1 MVVIGLGS
9 PFLSDDSVGPRVV
22 RELAARGL
30 AGVRLVEA
38 HAGGLLLLEE
48 LAGAS
53 RAVIVDALLDE
64 HRRPG
69 EIVLAG
75 LGQASCNASC
85 SHDCSL
91 PEALLLGRAM
101 GLPLPPDAAI
111 HLVGI
116 VARDVTSFSEQLTPE
131 VAAAL
136 QGACDAVCGVLAPGS
151 APPCRE
157 ALSAKAAV
165 AALFREAV

>member
-9 PFLSDDSVGPRVV
+9 PFLSDDSVGLRVV

-30 AGVRLVEA
+30 GGVRLVEA

-48 LAGAS
+48 LDGVQ

-64 HRRPG
+64 RRTPG
-69 EIVLAG
+69 EVVVADVCT
-75 LGQASCNASC
+75 ASNNAAC

-91 PEALLLGRAM
+91 PEALAMGRAM
-101 GLPLPPDAAI
+101 GLSLPADDAI
-111 HLVGI
+111 RLVGI
-116 VARDVTSFSEQLTPE
+116 VARDVTTFSESLAPE

-136 QGACDAVCGVLAPGS
+136 QTACEAVCAF
-151 APPCRE
+151 
-157 ALSAKAAV
+157 LSAEIDLPSA
-165 AALFREAV
+165 EAV